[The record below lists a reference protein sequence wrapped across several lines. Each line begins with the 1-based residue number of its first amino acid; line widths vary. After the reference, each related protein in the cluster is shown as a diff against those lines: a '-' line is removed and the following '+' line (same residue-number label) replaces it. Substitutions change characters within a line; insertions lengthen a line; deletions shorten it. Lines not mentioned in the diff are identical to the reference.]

1 MHGNRE
7 IEIIEGLAKES
18 RLDMAGL
25 AVLLTTEN
33 AETVKYLQTQA
44 RAAADKIYGK
54 EIYIRGLIE
63 FTNFCRNNCYYCGIR
78 RDNSNIERYRL
89 LKEQI
94 LACCAY
100 GYDIG
105 MRTFVLQGGEDA
117 FFTDRDICEIV
128 SCIKNST
135 QTVRL
140 HFPLAKKA
148 GKAIRRTLMQGQT
161 AICCAMKRQI
171 GNTIKSCIL

>member
-1 MHGNRE
+1 MSMHGNRE

-63 FTNFCRNNCYYCGIR
+63 FTAADSGLPLHQSTPDSFPC
-78 RDNSNIERYRL
+78 
-89 LKEQI
+89 
-94 LACCAY
+94 
-100 GYDIG
+100 
-105 MRTFVLQGGEDA
+105 
-117 FFTDRDICEIV
+117 FF
-128 SCIKNST
+128 
-135 QTVRL
+135 
-140 HFPLAKKA
+140 
-148 GKAIRRTLMQGQT
+148 
-161 AICCAMKRQI
+161 RQW
-171 GNTIKSCIL
+171 KV

>member
-117 FFTDRDICEIV
+117 FLRIGI
-128 SCIKNST
+128 S
-135 QTVRL
+135 VRL
-140 HFPLAKKA
+140 FLV
-148 GKAIRRTLMQGQT
+148 
-161 AICCAMKRQI
+161 
-171 GNTIKSCIL
+171 

>member
-117 FFTDRDICEIV
+117 FFTDWDICEIV
-128 SCIKNST
+128 SCIKK
-135 QTVRL
+135 QY
-140 HFPLAKKA
+140 AD
-148 GKAIRRTLMQGQT
+148 
-161 AICCAMKRQI
+161 CAVTPVSYTHLRAHE
-171 GNTIKSCIL
+171 T